1 MCPNSLKL
9 FLNNSTKLTLTCQP
23 IMLSP
28 LSEDSSLSL
37 TPIITNREGHS
48 FRILVYT
55 GGHNTRKFVH
65 KERGQQGRKR
75 GDRTNRMVANG
86 EYLNGGRI
94 SYHELTRKSTSITTM
109 KIQQPRTDGLS
120 YELHCSVQNIET

>member
-1 MCPNSLKL
+1 
-9 FLNNSTKLTLTCQP
+9 
-23 IMLSP
+23 MLSP

-65 KERGQQGRKR
+65 KERGKQGRIR
-75 GDRTNRMVANG
+75 GTKPTER
-86 EYLNGGRI
+86 
-94 SYHELTRKSTSITTM
+94 
-109 KIQQPRTDGLS
+109 
-120 YELHCSVQNIET
+120 